1 MNAFILSGLLTVLIL
16 VIFINLY
23 MRERPLKIMIKV
35 DEVRF
40 MDLPLKI
47 SFAWNVYELIS
58 IAERLDRKLLLQIP
72 ANSESGGY
80 SVGVSRAHSR
90 YIKISRR
97 SNPEKLVLDLK
108 SIPAFNRIH
117 IGSKKKAS
125 QKVFRY
131 FRGR

>member
-23 MRERPLKIMIKV
+23 MRERPLKIMIKD

-40 MDLPLKI
+40 MDLPMKI
-47 SFAWNVYELIS
+47 SFAGNIYELIS

-72 ANSESGGY
+72 VNGE
-80 SVGVSRAHSR
+80 SVGHSIGVNRAHNR

-97 SNPEKLVLDLK
+97 TNPEKLIIELK

-125 QKVFRY
+125 QKIFRY